1 MIMKELFSFQEQLR
15 TLKSTF
21 SMFHQYFTNAF
32 NTKTFTT
39 IDKYFKLSPEQKIDH
54 PMVSLNSKILFIS
67 FYPLSVM
74 KTSIYLILY
83 SIYCKSTNKDFA
95 LNQTTRSGYLRSYF
109 LNKKRFCLKT
119 NHT

>member
-1 MIMKELFSFQEQLR
+1 MKKLFSFQEQLR
-15 TLKSTF
+15 TLKSAF

-54 PMVSLNSKILFIS
+54 PMVSLNSKILI

-74 KTSIYLILY
+74 KSSIYLILY
-83 SIYCKSTNKDFA
+83 SIYCKSTNKDFV

>member
-15 TLKSTF
+15 TLKLTF
-21 SMFHQYFTNAF
+21 SMFHQYLTNAF

-54 PMVSLNSKILFIS
+54 PMVSLNSKILS

-74 KTSIYLILY
+74 KSSIYLILY
-83 SIYCKSTNKDFA
+83 SIYRKSTYKDFV

>member
-1 MIMKELFSFQEQLR
+1 MIMKKLFSFQEQLR

-54 PMVSLNSKILFIS
+54 PMVSLNSKILS

-83 SIYCKSTNKDFA
+83 SIYHKSTNKDFV